1 MLLPQVYGILEFINK
16 NNMDTLKQKEKRW
29 FFLNELYNRGV
40 ESVGFQLEKTAGE
53 IMLIKI
59 ELELKRKKEE
69 RDSKINS
76 ILN

>member
-1 MLLPQVYGILEFINK
+1 
-16 NNMDTLKQKEKRW
+16 MDTLKQKEKRW
-29 FFLNELYNRGV
+29 VFLNNLYNRGV
-40 ESVGFQLEKTAGE
+40 ESVGSQLERTAGE

-69 RDSKINS
+69 RDSKINI